1 MTETTRRT
9 VILSAGGAGMAAV
22 LTACAGY
29 GEPAAEGG
37 DTSSTV
43 SSQAPEAAETTAGA
57 EGGGSGANAL
67 AKTADIPEGGGK
79 VFKDEKIVVVQ
90 PTAGEFKAFSSVCT
104 HQGCDVDKIADGTID
119 CPCHGSKFKITDGS
133 VANGPATEPLEEKSI
148 KVDGDSIVLA

>member
-29 GEPAAEGG
+29 GEPAADGA
-37 DTSSTV
+37 DTSATAA
-43 SSQAPEAAETTAGA
+43 SQAPEAAETGAGA
-57 EGGGSGANAL
+57 EGSSGANAL

-79 VFKDEKIVVVQ
+79 VFKDEKIVITQ

-133 VANGPATEPLEEKSI
+133 VANGPADKPLEEKAI